1 VTRRDP
7 PNIGIV
13 HEWLSAVGGSERVIE
28 QILGVYPTA
37 QLYALVDFLSKADR
51 QIFEGRRVDTSFLQR
66 MPFARKRFRGYLP
79 LMPLA
84 VEQFNLQSH
93 DILISSNHAVAKGI
107 ITRPDQLHICYAH
120 TPMRYAWDLQH
131 QYLQES
137 GLTRG
142 LRSMLART
150 VLHYL
155 RMWDQLSARRVDV
168 FVANSHFIAGRIR
181 KFYGRTAEV
190 VYPPVNVDAFP
201 LCRTKQDFY
210 LTASRLVPY
219 KKVDIIVDAFRMM
232 PDKRLVVIGDG
243 PMFKQCRARAPA
255 NVELLGYQPNDVLK
269 HYMQQAK
276 AFIFA
281 AEEDF
286 GITPVEAQACG
297 TPVLAY
303 GRGGSLETVI
313 DGETGSFFAEQTA
326 EAIADLVN
334 DWESTAGHFDPNRIR
349 AHACGFSQS
358 RFRREFAELV
368 QRHWTAWSR
377 KPQLPVH
384 DHQGFGFDDQSF
396 DSEEGAEERA
406 AVTCKGKS

>member
-1 VTRRDP
+1 MTRRDP

-13 HEWLSAVGGSERVIE
+13 HEWLSAVGGSERVVE

-37 QLYALVDFLSKADR
+37 QLYASVDFLPKADR
-51 QIFEGRRVDTSFLQR
+51 QIFEDRRVETSFIQH

-93 DILISSNHAVAKGI
+93 DILVSSNHAVAKGI

-120 TPMRYAWDLQH
+120 TPIRYAWDLQH

-155 RMWDQLSARRVDV
+155 RMWDQLSAQRVDV

-190 VYPPVNVDAFP
+190 VYPPVNVEAFP

-243 PMFKQCRARAPA
+243 PMFKECAARAPR
-255 NVELLGYQPNDVLK
+255 
-269 HYMQQAK
+269 
-276 AFIFA
+276 
-281 AEEDF
+281 
-286 GITPVEAQACG
+286 TSRC
-297 TPVLAY
+297 LA
-303 GRGGSLETVI
+303 I
-313 DGETGSFFAEQTA
+313 
-326 EAIADLVN
+326 
-334 DWESTAGHFDPNRIR
+334 
-349 AHACGFSQS
+349 S
-358 RFRREFAELV
+358 R
-368 QRHWTAWSR
+368 TTS
-377 KPQLPVH
+377 
-384 DHQGFGFDDQSF
+384 
-396 DSEEGAEERA
+396 
-406 AVTCKGKS
+406 

>member
-1 VTRRDP
+1 MTRSST

-13 HEWLSAVGGSERVIE
+13 HEWLSAVGGSERVVE
-28 QILGVYPTA
+28 QFLNVYPTA
-37 QLYALVDFLSKADR
+37 QLYALVDFLPKAER
-51 QIFEGRRVDTSFLQR
+51 EIFEGRHVETSFLQK
-66 MPFARKRFRGYLP
+66 MPFARKKFRGYLP

-84 VEQFNLQSH
+84 VEQFNLEAH
-93 DILISSNHAVAKGI
+93 DIIISSNHAVAKGV

-120 TPMRYAWDLQH
+120 TPIRYAWDLQH
-131 QYLQES
+131 QYLRES

-142 LRSMLART
+142 IRSMLART

-155 RMWDQLSARRVDV
+155 RMWDQLSAQRVDA

-181 KFYGRTAEV
+181 KFYGREAEV

-210 LTASRLVPY
+210 VTASRLVPY
-219 KKVDIIVDAFRMM
+219 KKVDIIVEAFRLM

-243 PMFKQCRARAPA
+243 PMFKQCAARAPA
-255 NVELLGYQPNDVLK
+255 NVEMLGYQPHDVLK
-269 HYMQQAK
+269 QYMQQAK

-297 TPVLAY
+297 TPVLAF

-313 DGETGSFFAEQTA
+313 DGETGSFFAEQTP
-326 EAIADLVN
+326 EAVADLVN
-334 DWESTAGHFDPNRIR
+334 EWELAATQLDPDRIR
-349 AHACGFSQS
+349 AHACGFSRS

-368 QRHWTAWSR
+368 ERHWTAWRR
-377 KPQLPVH
+377 KPQAPLRDQH
-384 DHQGFGFDDQSF
+384 EFGFHDSPF
-396 DSEEGAEERA
+396 DSEARA
-406 AVTCKGKS
+406 DVACKGKS